1 MVLHATEFVLSWKGV
16 ALMTKLKVEGM
27 SCNHC
32 VNAVTRALGSVPGV
46 DRVVEV
52 NLERGEAVIEGSADV
67 AQLVAAVEEEGFKAE
82 LQG

>member
-1 MVLHATEFVLSWKGV
+1 
-16 ALMTKLKVEGM
+16 MTKLKVEGM

-52 NLERGEAVIEGSADV
+52 NLERGEAVIEGGADV
-67 AQLVAAVEEEGFKAE
+67 AQLVAAVEEEGFKAAPA
-82 LQG
+82 G

>member
-1 MVLHATEFVLSWKGV
+1 MR
-16 ALMTKLKVEGM
+16 LKVEGM

-32 VNAVTRALGSVPGV
+32 VNAVTRALGEVPGV

-52 NLERGEAVIEGSADV
+52 NLESGEAVIEGSANV

-82 LQG
+82 LME

>member
-1 MVLHATEFVLSWKGV
+1 M
-16 ALMTKLKVEGM
+16 KLKVEGM

-32 VNAVTRALGSVPGV
+32 VNAVTRALGAVPGV

-82 LQG
+82 RAG

>member
-1 MVLHATEFVLSWKGV
+1 M
-16 ALMTKLKVEGM
+16 KLKVEGM

-32 VNAVTRALGSVPGV
+32 VNAVTRALGAVPGV

>member
-1 MVLHATEFVLSWKGV
+1 
-16 ALMTKLKVEGM
+16 MTKLEVEGM

-52 NLERGEAVIEGSADV
+52 NLDRGEAVIEGGADV
-67 AQLVAAVEEEGFKAE
+67 AQLVAAVEEEGFKAAPA
-82 LQG
+82 G

>member
-1 MVLHATEFVLSWKGV
+1 M
-16 ALMTKLKVEGM
+16 KLKVEGM

-32 VNAVTRALGSVPGV
+32 VNAVTRVLGAVPGV

>member
-1 MVLHATEFVLSWKGV
+1 M
-16 ALMTKLKVEGM
+16 KLKVEGM

-32 VNAVTRALGSVPGV
+32 VNAVTRALGAVPGV

-67 AQLVAAVEEEGFKAE
+67 AQLVAAVEEEGFNAE

>member
-1 MVLHATEFVLSWKGV
+1 MVLHATESVLSWKGE

-32 VNAVTRALGSVPGV
+32 VSAVTRALGSVPGV

-52 NLERGEAVIEGSADV
+52 NLERGEAVIEGTADV
-67 AQLVAAVEEEGFKAE
+67 AQLVAAVEKEGFKAE
-82 LQG
+82 PAG